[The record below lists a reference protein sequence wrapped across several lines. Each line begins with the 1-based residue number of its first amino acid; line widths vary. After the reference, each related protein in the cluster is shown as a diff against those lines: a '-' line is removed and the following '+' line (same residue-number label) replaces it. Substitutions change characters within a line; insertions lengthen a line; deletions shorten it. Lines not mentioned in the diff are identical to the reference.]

1 MRQGPFRNVPEAR
14 ESIVEAGGFILVL
27 LRTFVAEPGGPMH
40 RHAFL
45 VRRRA
50 ISVAAALVSVITIPI
65 LGALPGAGA
74 NSGEPRCST
83 ATLVGAYGMT
93 AQGAFAG
100 AGFTTVARLVFDG
113 VGKMSGQGTAVVDSP
128 SAVETFK
135 FTQGT
140 YTMREDCTGTMRFF
154 STEHK
159 NLKMPDHWHAT
170 DFVVADGGK
179 QLSMIFVT
187 MEMHEGT
194 QSLPVEALIWSGH
207 RQ

>member
-1 MRQGPFRNVPEAR
+1 M
-14 ESIVEAGGFILVL
+14 EAGGFMLVL

-50 ISVAAALVSVITIPI
+50 IFVAAALVTVITMPI

-74 NSGEPRCST
+74 NSGEPRCSP

-93 AQGAFAG
+93 GQGAFAG

-113 VGKMSGQGTAVVDSP
+113 VGKMSGHGTAVVDIP
-128 SAVETFK
+128 TAVETFK

-140 YTMREDCTGTMRFF
+140 YTMREDCTGTIHFF
-154 STEHK
+154 SSEHK
-159 NLKMPDHWHAT
+159 TTKMPDHWHDAK
-170 DFVVADGGK
+170 FVVADGGK
-179 QLSMIFVT
+179 ELSMIFVT
-187 MEMHEGT
+187 MEVHEGM
-194 QSLPVEALIWSGH
+194 QSVPVEALLWRGH